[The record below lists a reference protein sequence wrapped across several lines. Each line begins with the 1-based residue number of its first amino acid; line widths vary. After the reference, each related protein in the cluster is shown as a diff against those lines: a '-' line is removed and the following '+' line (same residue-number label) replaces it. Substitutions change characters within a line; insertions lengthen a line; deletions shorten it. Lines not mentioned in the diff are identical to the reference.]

1 MNGYRHFVGRA
12 CLNEPQANTHGR
24 DCQVKNEPLR
34 VGVVGVGYLGAIHAR
49 IYQRMAGV
57 ELVAVADIDPQVGQ
71 RVADECS
78 CEYLENGEAL
88 LGRVD
93 AVSVVVPTSSHR
105 TVTEPFLIDKVPTL
119 LEKPIAHTLDDAEAI
134 VKLAEDC
141 GTLLQIGHLE
151 RFNAGVVR
159 LLEELDQPRFI
170 EVHRL
175 GEFVERATDVD
186 VVTDLMIHDIDIVL
200 SLVPAPLRYL
210 SAVGARVVTNHVDIA
225 NARLEFENGAIAN
238 VTASRV
244 SAKRFRRI
252 RVFAESC
259 YLALNFQDQQIDIA
273 RPGQR
278 PATGGFAPIL
288 TDIIKVDPRP
298 PLDVELEDFLDCVRT
313 GRAPLVGGAA
323 GIRALRVAHDVRE
336 HIDQSL
342 HTLD

>member
-71 RVADECS
+71 RVADECA

-186 VVTDLMIHDIDIVL
+186 VVTD
-200 SLVPAPLRYL
+200 
-210 SAVGARVVTNHVDIA
+210 
-225 NARLEFENGAIAN
+225 
-238 VTASRV
+238 
-244 SAKRFRRI
+244 
-252 RVFAESC
+252 C
-259 YLALNFQDQQIDIA
+259 
-273 RPGQR
+273 
-278 PATGGFAPIL
+278 
-288 TDIIKVDPRP
+288 
-298 PLDVELEDFLDCVRT
+298 
-313 GRAPLVGGAA
+313 
-323 GIRALRVAHDVRE
+323 
-336 HIDQSL
+336 
-342 HTLD
+342 